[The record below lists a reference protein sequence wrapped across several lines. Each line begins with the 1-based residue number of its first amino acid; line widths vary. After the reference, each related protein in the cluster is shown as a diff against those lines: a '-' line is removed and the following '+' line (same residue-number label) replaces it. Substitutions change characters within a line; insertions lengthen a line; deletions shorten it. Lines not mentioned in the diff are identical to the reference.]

1 MQPPALKGRLEDLR
15 GAGRTLFFS
24 SHALADMEEIC
35 DRMAIL
41 HNGTLR
47 YVGPPADCCRQY
59 GTNTLE
65 QAYLKCIG

>member
-1 MQPPALKGRLEDLR
+1 
-15 GAGRTLFFS
+15 
-24 SHALADMEEIC
+24 LADVEEIC

-41 HNGTLR
+41 HDGAIR
-47 YVGPPADCCRQY
+47 FAGSPAACCRQY